1 MYIYSETDSILN
13 SESSGDDYDSDTT
26 SLCSDLDLGLRS
38 SMVEERLNA
47 LTLMYFHKDVH
58 IDTEEVVT
66 LFAQAKPKRR
76 LELL

>member
-13 SESSGDDYDSDTT
+13 SESSSDDYDSDTT

-47 LTLMYFHKDVH
+47 LTFHKDVH

-76 LELL
+76 WNYCN